1 MVGQLTALFSFWR
14 LHRQVFHSR
23 KSQEVSNARL
33 GRDKARLQQ
42 KTYMSGPATIDAW
55 GALSLVQ
62 KKKDPTGL
70 KSGGKDRMSKKHSTF
85 PLLFSLNFII
95 PPAAWVG
102 GKARRA
108 RGRNFN
114 FGLLPF
120 SPSSRSNGLEDLF
133 PPFLGGD
140 ADAATSDHWES
151 NKNPKVF
158 KSRSHKDVNF
168 IAHIVQLVKYDKN
181 KNKTSR

>member
-55 GALSLVQ
+55 GSLSLVQ

-108 RGRNFN
+108 RAKFQFRSSSLFAIVTLQRSGGSLPPLFGRRRRCSNF
-114 FGLLPF
+114 
-120 SPSSRSNGLEDLF
+120 RS
-133 PPFLGGD
+133 LGKQQ
-140 ADAATSDHWES
+140 E
-151 NKNPKVF
+151 PK
-158 KSRSHKDVNF
+158 S
-168 IAHIVQLVKYDKN
+168 VQM
-181 KNKTSR
+181 